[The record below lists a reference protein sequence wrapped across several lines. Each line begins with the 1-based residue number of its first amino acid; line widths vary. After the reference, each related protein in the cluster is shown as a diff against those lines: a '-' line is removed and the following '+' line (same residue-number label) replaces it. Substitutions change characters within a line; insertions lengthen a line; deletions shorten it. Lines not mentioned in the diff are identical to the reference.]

1 MVCIFV
7 LQELVDFI
15 LHERGG
21 GAETGKE
28 IPAKAIGKKRENFPS
43 I

>member
-15 LHERGG
+15 LHEWGG
-21 GAETGKE
+21 GAETGEE
-28 IPAKAIGKKRENFPS
+28 IPTKATGKKRESFPS